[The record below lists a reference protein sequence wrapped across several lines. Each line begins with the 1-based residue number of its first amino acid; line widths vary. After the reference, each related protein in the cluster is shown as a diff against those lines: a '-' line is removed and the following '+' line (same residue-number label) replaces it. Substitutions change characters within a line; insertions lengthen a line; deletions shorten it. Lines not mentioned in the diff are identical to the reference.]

1 VFLCLLAALVIF
13 RGIRRTLIYDTE
25 YSPLDDEY
33 SEEERNNVVGTP
45 DEEGLVIQPKVRCT
59 LCMGEISH

>member
-1 VFLCLLAALVIF
+1 MNAVWIAITRPPMYTSKVCL
-13 RGIRRTLIYDTE
+13 GSIR
-25 YSPLDDEY
+25 LDDE
-33 SEEERNNVVGTP
+33 STEEEQNNVVGIP